1 MPQLMTG
8 DPSTLSQRI
17 RSEIVEPLTV
27 LKADA
32 EAEQP
37 RSEMAAAVHADAI
50 ALIDAFITSF
60 GVLADSLDEGDAA
73 MVMLSMA
80 EIDQSSALFDR
91 WANGM
96 DKLSAAAK

>member
-1 MPQLMTG
+1 M
-8 DPSTLSQRI
+8 
-17 RSEIVEPLTV
+17 

-37 RSEMAAAVHADAI
+37 RSEMVAAVHADGV

-60 GVLADSLDEGDAA
+60 GGLADSLAAGDDA

-80 EIDQSSALFDR
+80 EIDESSALFDR